1 MREIYENFTR
11 NLREIYE
18 KSLFKMFNISQ
29 LGTLQHDKFK
39 RSNRIN
45 E

>member
-11 NLREIYE
+11 NLRELYE
-18 KSLFKMFNISQ
+18 KFLFKMFNISQ